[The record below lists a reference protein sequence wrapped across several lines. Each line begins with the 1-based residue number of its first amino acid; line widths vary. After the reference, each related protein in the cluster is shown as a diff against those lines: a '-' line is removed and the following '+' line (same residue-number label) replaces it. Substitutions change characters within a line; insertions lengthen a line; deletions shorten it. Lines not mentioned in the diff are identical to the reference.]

1 MPKIWIF
8 EKYLVNLQQNMK
20 SALLHICLL
29 AACMSAV
36 HAYGAPI
43 DILLQ
48 NPVTATANIT
58 LLVQDLESGEV
69 IDAYREK
76 NVAPPASVMKLLPTA
91 TALETLGADYRFS
104 TYIEYSGTISN
115 GVLHGDLYVRGT
127 GDPTLGSQKVGDR
140 NLLNRWVRAIREAD
154 IRAID
159 GQVIADLSYFDADA
173 INPGWIWEDIGNYY
187 APGIYALSY
196 MDNTMN
202 VVLRSGPVGSIA
214 EVQYTVPEVPGVQFD
229 NHIRCTSI
237 THDGAFVHGAA
248 YNYTRYLTG
257 SVPSNQGSF
266 GVQGDLPNPGLLLVQ
281 HFTRQLENSGI
292 TVSAEPTYI
301 SEADGKPRTLLYTW
315 QSPPLSDIIMET
327 NIHSNNMYAESLFRT
342 FGARYTLPCT
352 IHNSAD
358 FEKDYWLRRG
368 VNIRNARIVD
378 GCGLAPQDALSAET
392 LVQLLTYMYRSPNSD
407 VFYATLPVS
416 GQTGTLRS
424 LLPGTVL
431 EGKVHAKSGTIAA
444 TKNFAGY
451 IELPNGR
458 TWVFAVM
465 VSFGN
470 GKAKQIQ
477 KVIGDYLLELYRTQG
492 L

>member
-1 MPKIWIF
+1 MFRSRI
-8 EKYLVNLQQNMK
+8 
-20 SALLHICLL
+20 LHICLQL
-29 AACMSAV
+29 CLLVLSAHAAQS
-36 HAYGAPI
+36 GSSI
-43 DILLQ
+43 DILLR
-48 NPVTATANIT
+48 NPVTSSANIS
-58 LLVQDLESGEV
+58 LLVQDLQSGEV
-69 IDAYREK
+69 IDAFRST

-104 TYIEYSGTISN
+104 TYIEYSGQITG

-140 NLLNRWVRAIREAD
+140 NLLNTWVRAIREAG
-154 IRAID
+154 IREIR
-159 GQVIADLSYFDADA
+159 GSVIADLSYFDADA

-202 VVLRSGPVGSIA
+202 VILRSGPVGSIA

-229 NHIRCTSI
+229 NHIRCTTI
-237 THDGAFVHGAA
+237 THDGAYVHGAA

-257 SVPSNQGSF
+257 SVPCNQGSF

-281 HFTRQLENSGI
+281 HFSKKLEDSGI
-292 TVSAEPTYI
+292 TITAEPTYI
-301 SEADGKPRTLLYTW
+301 SEADGKHRTLLYTW
-315 QSPPLSDIIMET
+315 QSPPLSEIIMET

-342 FGARYTLPCT
+342 FGSRYSLPCT

-368 VNIRNARIVD
+368 VNTRSTRIVD
-378 GCGLAPQDALSAET
+378 GCGLAPQDAISAET
-392 LVQLLTYMYRSPNSD
+392 LVQLLTYMYRSSNSD
-407 VFYATLPVS
+407 AFYASLPVS

-424 LLPGTVL
+424 LLPGTPL
-431 EGKVHAKSGTIAA
+431 DGKVHAKSGTIAA

-451 IELPNGR
+451 IELPDGR

-470 GKAKQIQ
+470 GKSKQIQ
-477 KVIGDYLLELYRTQG
+477 KVIGDYLLNLYNTKG
-492 L
+492 K